1 MMRMTLRKCD
11 APARYLLNIVP
22 LSCVLS
28 YMDLGVC
35 VNSALSFSEHIN
47 NVFVKAKQRISL
59 LLRSFLSKDL
69 MLLTKP
75 FTVHRLLIQKML
87 E

>member
-1 MMRMTLRKCD
+1 MLFTKHCSFVMCFILHGFGC
-11 APARYLLNIVP
+11 
-22 LSCVLS
+22 
-28 YMDLGVC
+28 
-35 VNSALSFSEHIN
+35 LSFSEHIN

>member
-1 MMRMTLRKCD
+1 MRSLSYD
-11 APARYLLNIVP
+11 IVP

-59 LLRSFLSKDL
+59 LLRSFLGKDL
-69 MLLTKP
+69 MLLTYAYAYAGLWCP
-75 FTVHRLLIQKML
+75 W
-87 E
+87 